1 MADDIGT
8 LHTQKAADDAV
19 GLYFVK
25 AVVGNVGTPGA
36 PVVNLA
42 LTVQAASGHV
52 SGIAEI
58 AHAVVGGNHR
68 FPVSGQIYQTGFG
81 PNHQLVSL
89 GGEFVYSVPPP
100 AIGSFLAKFTAALS
114 VDKAWNGSGGFN
126 YLNVHVENVPVKK
139 IA

>member
-1 MADDIGT
+1 MADDVGT
-8 LHTQKAADDAV
+8 LHSQKTASDLI

-36 PVVNLA
+36 PTVQLA

-58 AHAVVGGNHR
+58 NQAIVGGQHR
-68 FPVSGQIYQTGFG
+68 FPVSGQIYQTGLG

-89 GGEFVYSVPPP
+89 RGEFIYSVPPP
-100 AIGSFLAKFTAALS
+100 AIGSFLAPFSAALV
-114 VDKAWNGSGGFN
+114 VDHQWNGHGGFN
-126 YLNVHVENVPVKK
+126 YLNTHVENAPVKH